1 MSRMNNNL
9 QVNLYFIISLNFI
22 IDSKEMNLYIYLV
35 SIIIQ
40 FLILINKIRINLF
53 TMPIIYYDNHNIS
66 RWKLYCKYK
75 LRCIKYVD

>member
-53 TMPIIYYDNHNIS
+53 TMIIIIFQDGNYTVNIS
-66 RWKLYCKYK
+66 
-75 LRCIKYVD
+75 